1 MKDIQNQIGLLD
13 RIAPIC
19 FWEHNPDPE
28 RTFQT
33 QGTLYCGRCGH
44 FAGFTGGFSWR
55 LTEEEAAAES
65 TEVWCANIGD
75 GSGVCYECGA
85 VMRGKG
91 VINMGFRKEN

>member
-1 MKDIQNQIGLLD
+1 MKPDRNQISLLE
-13 RIAPIC
+13 RVPPLC
-19 FWEHNPDPE
+19 YWEHNPDPK

-55 LTEEEAAAES
+55 LTEAEAEAES
-65 TEVWCANIGD
+65 REVWCAIIGD
-75 GSGVCYECGA
+75 GRGNCYRCGA

-91 VINMGFRKEN
+91 AVNMGFGERT